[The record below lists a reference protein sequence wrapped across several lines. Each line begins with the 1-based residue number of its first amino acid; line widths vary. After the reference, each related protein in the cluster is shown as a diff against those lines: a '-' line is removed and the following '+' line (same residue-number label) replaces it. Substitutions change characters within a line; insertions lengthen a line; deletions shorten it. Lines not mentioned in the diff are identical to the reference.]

1 MEGGAYDLSNG
12 IQKNISN
19 LKAGIPYYFFIPST
33 QSQSDSINLVMNDM
47 NTEPFTYINIYE
59 YIDRYSL
66 KYTRNISQTI
76 TTSFIND
83 QLRAISKY
91 SVSNY
96 DTKYV
101 VLEIIPKINI
111 NYIITTI
118 NVETIKYTYEGKK
131 INMSNLK
138 SYNKYYVYLHLNGEQ
153 KIDVFLNI
161 GSISYIPFTSLYI
174 YELNSYINNIDSNTK
189 KEHKYLEI
197 EKGQSTMSFYYKA
210 SSNINYVVLEIEPEL
225 DLKSLKVHYQY
236 HSLSPWII
244 FSIVFASI
252 IGFIILLFIVCHF
265 IKKRIISKRSYSY
278 EASKAQPLYP

>member
-1 MEGGAYDLSNG
+1 M
-12 IQKNISN
+12 
-19 LKAGIPYYFFIPST
+19 
-33 QSQSDSINLVMNDM
+33 
-47 NTEPFTYINIYE
+47 
-59 YIDRYSL
+59 
-66 KYTRNISQTI
+66 
-76 TTSFIND
+76 
-83 QLRAISKY
+83 
-91 SVSNY
+91 
-96 DTKYV
+96 
-101 VLEIIPKINI
+101 
-111 NYIITTI
+111 
-118 NVETIKYTYEGKK
+118 
-131 INMSNLK
+131 
-138 SYNKYYVYLHLNGEQ
+138 
-153 KIDVFLNI
+153 
-161 GSISYIPFTSLYI
+161 YI

-197 EKGQSTMSFYYKA
+197 ENGQSTMSFYHKA